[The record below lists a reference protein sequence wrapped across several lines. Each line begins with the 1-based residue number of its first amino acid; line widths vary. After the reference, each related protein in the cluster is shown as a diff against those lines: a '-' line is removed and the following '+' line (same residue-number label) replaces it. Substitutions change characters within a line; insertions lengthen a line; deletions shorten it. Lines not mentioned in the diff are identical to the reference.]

1 MTKATTS
8 LTIYSTTHCSDCRRT
23 YQFLDK
29 YGVPYE
35 VIDIEQDAAAMKLV
49 EQLNRGYQSV
59 PTIIFP
65 DGSTLTEP
73 SYAQLA
79 EKLGIPFGSS

>member
-1 MTKATTS
+1 MTQPT

-29 YGVPYE
+29 HQIPYE
-35 VIDIEQDAAAMKLV
+35 VIDIEKDAKAMKLV

-73 SYAQLA
+73 SYTQLA
-79 EKLGIPFGSS
+79 EKLGIPLGSN